1 MSVEAA
7 NMDSVR
13 DQVGCCRFLQQCL
26 TYVQARGC
34 LHALETMG
42 DWKLQ
47 VQELL
52 DLQEV
57 LDELHRNDQL
67 NDDNIDLVLEYVLPL
82 APFIDGLLP
91 SIRSEVVKTTCRV
104 IGRFATL
111 CGPKF
116 EPFSNQVL
124 VSLLHTA
131 RIKTKVFS
139 RAGEDCLAV
148 LSTRSRYSVV
158 ELCHL
163 FDTLRAESRCLLVKQ
178 VPLILT
184 SWPKPELD
192 PHFGRLK
199 TLLHNALHDKN
210 HLVRAAARDAFC
222 VFADTW
228 SASNIDVSQEV
239 NRADPLSICT
249 RDEHMET
256 LVDVPSPRHR
266 SSFIHE
272 HATARLTS
280 HLVHKFGSPVPAVR
294 TPLRTPTTTRMTPT
308 SIETPP
314 GRRLHLDVSTAE
326 STSSFSSMSSS
337 SDDDMGDDGRHHDL
351 LHRSNQPI
359 HDADESTPPSS
370 SLVAPLLTHDQDEI
384 PLSNST
390 YSVLRSVVGT
400 VVSWLTFASVLFAL
414 YTVTGAVLSALALQQ
429 RGGLLVELEQLDM
442 TVART
447 FHDHQ
452 AKEGAMEAAMAD
464 LMASVAAQRLDAQRA
479 MATLRESSAAW
490 NKSMRDD
497 MDAFK
502 AEFLSM
508 LVVDMS

>member
-1 MSVEAA
+1 M
-7 NMDSVR
+7 
-13 DQVGCCRFLQQCL
+13 
-26 TYVQARGC
+26 
-34 LHALETMG
+34 H
-42 DWKLQ
+42 
-47 VQELL
+47 
-52 DLQEV
+52 
-57 LDELHRNDQL
+57 
-67 NDDNIDLVLEYVLPL
+67 
-82 APFIDGLLP
+82 
-91 SIRSEVVKTTCRV
+91 
-104 IGRFATL
+104 
-111 CGPKF
+111 
-116 EPFSNQVL
+116 
-124 VSLLHTA
+124 
-131 RIKTKVFS
+131 
-139 RAGEDCLAV
+139 
-148 LSTRSRYSVV
+148 
-158 ELCHL
+158 
-163 FDTLRAESRCLLVKQ
+163 
-178 VPLILT
+178 
-184 SWPKPELD
+184 
-192 PHFGRLK
+192 
-199 TLLHNALHDKN
+199 
-210 HLVRAAARDAFC
+210 
-222 VFADTW
+222 
-228 SASNIDVSQEV
+228 
-239 NRADPLSICT
+239 

-256 LVDVPSPRHR
+256 LVDIPSPRHR

-294 TPLRTPTTTRMTPT
+294 TPLRTPTATRMTPT

-314 GRRLHLDVSTAE
+314 GRRLHLDASTAE
-326 STSSFSSMSSS
+326 STSSFSSMSSP
-337 SDDDMGDDGRHHDL
+337 SDDDMDDDGRHHDL

-359 HDADESTPPSS
+359 NDADGSTSPPPPSS

-400 VVSWLTFASVLFAL
+400 VVTWLTFASVLFAL

-447 FHDHQ
+447 FHDLQ

>member
-13 DQVGCCRFLQQCL
+13 D
-26 TYVQARGC
+26 QARGC

-163 FDTLRAESRCLLVKQ
+163 FDTLRAEESRCLLVKQ

-228 SASNIDVSQEV
+228 
-239 NRADPLSICT
+239 
-249 RDEHMET
+249 DEHMET

-266 SSFIHE
+266 SSFVHE

-414 YTVTGAVLSALALQQ
+414 YTVTGA
-429 RGGLLVELEQLDM
+429 
-442 TVART
+442 
-447 FHDHQ
+447 

>member
-1 MSVEAA
+1 
-7 NMDSVR
+7 
-13 DQVGCCRFLQQCL
+13 
-26 TYVQARGC
+26 ARGC

-163 FDTLRAESRCLLVKQ
+163 FDTLRA
-178 VPLILT
+178 
-184 SWPKPELD
+184 
-192 PHFGRLK
+192 
-199 TLLHNALHDKN
+199 
-210 HLVRAAARDAFC
+210 
-222 VFADTW
+222 
-228 SASNIDVSQEV
+228 
-239 NRADPLSICT
+239 
-249 RDEHMET
+249 
-256 LVDVPSPRHR
+256 VDVPSPRHR
-266 SSFIHE
+266 SSFVHE